1 MLEDKLHIA
10 QMVVNK
16 FFYHFT
22 DNKNDFYGFEDVEG
36 K

>member
-10 QMVVNK
+10 YMVVSK

-22 DNKNDFYGFEDVEG
+22 DQKKDLYGFEDVEG